1 MNKQKEMARKKIE
14 DNEGRKPDG
23 KFAEGNTISV
33 GNEGGRP
40 LKFETP
46 SELES
51 FCKGYFE
58 WADKNP
64 WIKNDVVKGGE
75 FAGTPLQ
82 IPTQRPYT
90 LIALCHY
97 LGIAHATWKLYEER
111 TEFLEVTTWAREKIN
126 NQQIEGAMV
135 GAFNANLTARLQG
148 ISDKQEQTV
157 KSEIKI
163 TDPPKWVVVDAS
175 KK

>member
-1 MNKQKEMARKKIE
+1 MAKKSE
-14 DNEGRKPDG
+14 SNEGRMPDG
-23 KFAEGNTISV
+23 KFAEGNKISV
-33 GNEGGRP
+33 GNNGGRP
-40 LKFETP
+40 VKFSTP
-46 SELES
+46 KELET

-97 LGIAHATWKLYEER
+97 LGIAHSTWKEYENKS
-111 TEFLEVTTWAREKIN
+111 EFLEVTTWAREKIN

-148 ISDKQEQTV
+148 ISDKQEQKVTAEV
-157 KSEIKI
+157 KL
-163 TDPPKWVVVDAS
+163 TDPPKWNVVDAS

>member
-1 MNKQKEMARKKIE
+1 MAKKIE
-14 DNEGRKPDG
+14 DNEGRMPDG
-23 KFAEGNTISV
+23 KFAEGNKISV
-33 GNEGGRP
+33 GNNGGAP
-40 LKFETP
+40 LKYSTP
-46 SELES
+46 EELES

-97 LGIAHATWKLYEER
+97 LSLSLNGWKKYEER
-111 TEFLEVTTWAREKIN
+111 AEFVTVTTWVREKIN

-135 GAFNANLTARLQG
+135 GAFNANLTARIQG
-148 ISDKQEQTV
+148 ISDKQDLTSNGETLTFGAFLM
-157 KSEIKI
+157 KSGRSE
-163 TDPPKWVVVDAS
+163 S
-175 KK
+175 E

>member
-1 MNKQKEMARKKIE
+1 MAKKKSE
-14 DNEGRKPDG
+14 ENEGRKPDG

-40 LKFETP
+40 MKFETP
-46 SELES
+46 AELES

-111 TEFLEVTTWAREKIN
+111 TEFVEVTTWAREKIN